1 MAAKVRNQP
10 TGKVGAEWMN
20 EVTAAK
26 YAKLTRHQV
35 RGLRERRQVTVR
47 TIGKYVEYSRES
59 LDAFLKSATVPAT
72 TKQPRKS
79 KPANLQPAA

>member
-1 MAAKVRNQP
+1 MSAKVRNQP
-10 TGKVGAEWMN
+10 TGRIGGEWMN

-26 YAKLTRHQV
+26 YAKLTRQQV
-35 RGLRERRQVTVR
+35 RGLRERKEVTVR
-47 TIGKYVEYSRES
+47 LVGKYVEYSKAS

-72 TKQPRKS
+72 KQPRKQ